1 MPLSIHRLVFMKM
14 RRIVQLLTLTFFV
27 IIVLTI
33 GSKWSSSPLL
43 PTTTINDNYQQVTVN
58 INPVLINRFV
68 PQNPD
73 LNLNNNN
80 RMMEK
85 LINGQPDLAKYV
97 HLDLKGAPPQAN
109 RFYESFF
116 NFLNKLQMGVKG
128 ILIEYEDMLPLQGRF
143 TNVSRSKIYN
153 INKKQNKTNVW
164 FLFRQLI
171 DLVIRNL
178 ILN

>member
-1 MPLSIHRLVFMKM
+1 MKM

-68 PQNPD
+68 PQNQD

-85 LINGQPDLAKYV
+85 LINGQPNLAKYV

>member
-68 PQNPD
+68 PQNQD

-85 LINGQPDLAKYV
+85 LINGQPNLAKYV